1 MNRVRSMS
9 FSGFS
14 EIYTRY
20 YKSSFLFVKS
30 YVRDDMAS
38 EDIVSES
45 LIHLWKTLKT
55 EEVEY
60 PHALLIRILK
70 NASLNYLKHQDVR
83 KNAMESL
90 TSKIERDLHY
100 RIRTL
105 EACDPEE
112 IFSNE
117 IAEIVEKT
125 LNTLPE
131 QTRRIFEMSRYEY
144 LSVNEISKQL
154 HVSPKTVEYHITKSL
169 KSLRKALKE
178 YLPAFYLLFI

>member
-1 MNRVRSMS
+1 
-9 FSGFS
+9 
-14 EIYTRY
+14 
-20 YKSSFLFVKS
+20 
-30 YVRDDMAS
+30 
-38 EDIVSES
+38 
-45 LIHLWKTLKT
+45 
-55 EEVEY
+55 
-60 PHALLIRILK
+60 
-70 NASLNYLKHQDVR
+70 
-83 KNAMESL
+83 MESL
-90 TSKIERDLHY
+90 TSKIERDLYY